1 MRITT
6 ADIASIT
13 GGKLFGRGDIMIS
26 HLITDSRN
34 ISLTGPDTLFIAIRG
49 DRNDGHEYISGLI
62 QRGVRSFLV
71 TEAPAEP
78 DSGDYGESAFIVTD
92 DSVKAL
98 QDIALFSRDNYPGG
112 MIAVTG
118 SAGKTIVKE
127 WLAEVISHFSSVDR
141 SPRSYNSQ
149 TGVPLS
155 LTRID
160 KGSRYAV
167 IEAGISRP
175 GEMARLAR
183 IIRPETGIFTN
194 IGDAHQENFSSMEE
208 KCREK
213 SLLFRSC
220 RLIVVCAG
228 HELVNRVL
236 LSDKLMEGKNIFR
249 WSISR
254 EIKGDIYIIPER
266 EDDNGIW
273 CSVLWKR
280 RSYELNIP
288 FRDRASVENAMAV
301 VAASAA
307 LGFDPERVAGIVKGL
322 SPVAMRMEKRKGI
335 NNCVVIG
342 DYYNSDPGSLTIA
355 LDHLRIQPYDKKSLI
370 VSDLLQSGREPGEL
384 AKEIVRQCER
394 AGVSRIICVGEAL
407 GSARDHFPAGTMF
420 FTDSRSLVSWF
431 RPHYFRDEAILIKG
445 ARIFGF
451 EEVSR
456 LLEQQVH
463 TTRLEINLARVLENL
478 NYYRSLLKPG
488 TRVMAM
494 IKAFAYGAGPGDMA
508 DWLNHNGI
516 DFLTVAYTDEGVDL
530 RRAGVNGRIVVMS
543 PDPGSFRVL
552 PEFSLEPELYSLQM
566 IQLFLDEAA
575 RNALADYPVHLKLD
589 TGMHRLGVEEKE
601 LQMVAE
607 LLVNNRNVKLAS
619 VFSHLGSA
627 DRPDH
632 DHLTLMQAASFQRM
646 TQLLQEKV
654 GYGFLS
660 HLLNSAGIER
670 FPQFQYDMVRIGIGL
685 YTDRDGGDPVTEPVV
700 RFRSEVTQVKRVSAT
715 EGIGYGF
722 TDAAQHDRTI
732 AVVPVGYADGLPRM
746 LGEGM
751 GMVAVAGVRVPL
763 TGRICMDMCMID
775 VTGMEVAPGDEVE
788 IFGNTI
794 SLKEMAAN
802 CDTIPHEIL
811 TGIPPRVKRVFYY

>member
-1 MRITT
+1 MLITT
-6 ADIASIT
+6 AEIASVT
-13 GGKLFGRGDIMIS
+13 GGKLYGRGDIPVS
-26 HLITDSRN
+26 HFITDSRS
-34 ISLTGPDTLFIAIRG
+34 ISLTGPDTLFVAIRG
-49 DRNDGHEYISGLI
+49 DRNDGHNYISGLSAK
-62 QRGVRSFLV
+62 GVRAFIV
-71 TEAPAEP
+71 TEIPADRKTDEN
-78 DSGDYGESAFIVTD
+78 SESAFILTD
-92 DSVKAL
+92 DSVRAL
-98 QDIALFSRDNYPGG
+98 QDIALYTRNNYSGE

-160 KGSRYAV
+160 QGSDYAV

-194 IGDAHQENFSSMEE
+194 IGDAHQENFSSLEE

-213 SLLFRSC
+213 AILFAGC
-220 RLIVVCAG
+220 RLIVVSAA

-236 LSDKLMEGKNIFR
+236 LSDKLLKDKNIFR
-249 WSISR
+249 WSSSR
-254 EIKGDIYIIPER
+254 DLQGDIYIIPER
-266 EDDNGIW
+266 ENDNGVFCSIIW
-273 CSVLWKR
+273 KGKSCGVT
-280 RSYELNIP
+280 IP
-288 FRDRASVENAMAV
+288 FRDRASVENAMTV
-301 VAASAA
+301 IAASAA
-307 LGFDPERVAGIVKGL
+307 MGFDAEKVAGIVARL

-335 NNCVVIG
+335 NGCVVIG

-355 LDHLRIQPYDKKSLI
+355 LDHLRIQPYDRKCLI
-370 VSDLLQSGREPGEL
+370 VSDLLQSGREAGEL
-384 AKEIVRQCER
+384 AGEIVTRCER
-394 AGVSRIICVGEAL
+394 AAVNRIICVGEAL
-407 GSARDHFPAGTMF
+407 SSHRDQFPAGTLF
-420 FTDSRSLVSWF
+420 FPDTRSLVSWF
-431 RPHYFRDEAILIKG
+431 RPHHFRDEAILIKG

-516 DFLTVAYTDEGVDL
+516 DFLTVAYADEGVEL
-530 RRAGVNGRIVVMS
+530 RKAGVEGRIMVMS

-552 PEFSLEPELYSLQM
+552 SQFSLEPELYSLQM
-566 IQLFLDEAA
+566 VELFLDEAA
-575 RNALADYPVHLKLD
+575 SNALADYPVHLKLD
-589 TGMHRLGVEEKE
+589 TGMHRLGIEEKE
-601 LQMVAE
+601 LQRVTE
-607 LLVNNRNVKLAS
+607 LLVNNRNVKVAS

-627 DRPDH
+627 DIPGH
-632 DHLTLMQAASFQRM
+632 DNLTIMQASAFERM
-646 TQLLQEKV
+646 TQLVEERL
-654 GYGFLS
+654 GYRFLR

-670 FPQFQYDMVRIGIGL
+670 FPQFQFDMVRVGIGL
-685 YTDRDGGDPVTEPVV
+685 YTDRDMGGPVSEPVV
-700 RFRSEVTQVKRVSAT
+700 RFISEITQVKGVAAG
-715 EGIGYGF
+715 EGVGYGF
-722 TDAAQHDRTI
+722 TDKSKHDRKI

-746 LGEGM
+746 LGEGR
-751 GMVAVAGVRVPL
+751 GMVAVAGARVPL

-775 VTGMEVAPGDEVE
+775 VTGMDVAPGDEVE

-794 SLKEMAAN
+794 SLNEISEN
-802 CDTIPHEIL
+802 CNTIPHEIL

>member
-1 MRITT
+1 VLITT
-6 ADIASIT
+6 ADIASVT
-13 GGKLFGRGDIMIS
+13 GGKLYGSGDIVVS
-26 HLITDSRN
+26 HFITDSRS
-34 ISLTGPDTLFIAIRG
+34 ISLTGPDTLFVAIRG
-49 DRNDGHEYISGLI
+49 DRNDGHDYISPL
-62 QRGVRSFLV
+62 RAKGVR
-71 TEAPAEP
+71 
-78 DSGDYGESAFIVTD
+78 AFIVTETPADREIEESDGTAFIVAD

-98 QDIALFSRDNYPGG
+98 QDIALHTRNNYPGE

-127 WLAEVISHFSSVDR
+127 WLAEVISHFASVDR

-160 KGSRYAV
+160 QGSEYAV

-213 SLLFRSC
+213 ALLFASC
-220 RLIVVCAG
+220 GLIVVCAS

-236 LSDKLMEGKNIFR
+236 LSDKLLKDKNIFR
-249 WSISR
+249 WSTSR
-254 EIKGDIYIIPER
+254 DVKGDMYIIPER
-266 EDDNGIW
+266 EDDNGTW
-273 CSVLWKR
+273 CSILWKG
-280 RSYELNIP
+280 RSHELTIP

-307 LGFDPERVAGIVKGL
+307 IGFDAEKVAGIVSGL

-355 LDHLRIQPYDKKSLI
+355 LDHLRIQPYNKKSLI

-384 AKEIVRQCER
+384 AKEIVTQCKR
-394 AGVSRIICVGEAL
+394 AGVNRIICVGEAL
-407 GSARDHFPAGTMF
+407 SSSRNHFPAGTLF
-420 FTDSRSLVSWF
+420 FTDTRSLVLWF
-431 RPHYFRDEAILIKG
+431 RPHHFIDEAILIKG
-445 ARIFGF
+445 ARVFGF

-478 NYYRSLLKPG
+478 NYYRSLLKPE

-516 DFLTVAYTDEGVDL
+516 DFLTVAYTDEGVEL
-530 RRAGVNGRIVVMS
+530 RRAGVDGRIVVMS

-552 PEFSLEPELYSLQM
+552 PEFRLEPELYSLQM
-566 IQLFLDEAA
+566 IELFLDEAA
-575 RNALADYPVHLKLD
+575 RNALADYPVHIKLD

-601 LQMVAE
+601 LHKVTE
-607 LLVNNRNVKLAS
+607 LLVNNRNVKVAS

-627 DRPDH
+627 DCQDH
-632 DHLTLMQAASFQRM
+632 DHLTSMQASAFERM
-646 TQLLQEKV
+646 TQLIQERL
-654 GYGFLS
+654 GYGFLR

-670 FPQFQYDMVRIGIGL
+670 FPQFQYDMVRVGIGL
-685 YTDRDGGDPVTEPVV
+685 YTDHNGGDPVSEPVV
-700 RFRSEVTQVKRVSAT
+700 RFRSEITQVKGVAA
-715 EGIGYGF
+715 GDGVGYGF
-722 TDAAQHDRTI
+722 TDVSQHNRII

-746 LGEGM
+746 LGEGR
-751 GMVAVAGVRVPL
+751 GMVAVAGTRVPL

-775 VTGMEVAPGDEVE
+775 VTGLDVAPGDEVE

-794 SLKEMAAN
+794 SLKEVSEN

>member
-1 MRITT
+1 VLITT
-6 ADIASIT
+6 SEIATVT
-13 GGKLFGRGDIMIS
+13 GGKLFGSGDVAVS
-26 HLITDSRN
+26 HFITDSRS
-34 ISLTGPDTLFIAIRG
+34 ISLTGHDTLFVAIRG
-49 DRNDGHEYISGLI
+49 DRNDGHNYIPVLKSK
-62 QRGVRSFLV
+62 GVRAFIV
-71 TEAPAEP
+71 TEKPADREIEEN
-78 DSGDYGESAFIVTD
+78 DGTAYIVTD

-98 QDIALFSRDNYPGG
+98 QDIALYTRNNYPGE

-155 LTRID
+155 LTRIEQ
-160 KGSRYAV
+160 GSEYAV

-213 SLLFRSC
+213 TLLFSGC

-228 HELVNRVL
+228 HEMVNRVL
-236 LSDKLMEGKNIFR
+236 LANKLLKDSNIFR
-249 WSISR
+249 WSTSPD
-254 EIKGDIYIIPER
+254 IKGDIYIIPGK
-266 EDDNGIW
+266 EDDNGTW
-273 CSVLWKR
+273 CSIRWKG
-280 RSYELNIP
+280 RSYGLTIP
-288 FRDRASVENAMAV
+288 FLDRASVENAMTV
-301 VAASAA
+301 VAAAA
-307 LGFDPERVAGIVKGL
+307 AMGFDLEKVAAIVSGL

-384 AKEIVRQCER
+384 AREIAIQCER
-394 AGVSRIICVGEAL
+394 SGVNRIICVGEAL
-407 GSARDHFPAGTMF
+407 SSSRDHFPPGTLF
-420 FTDSRSLVSWF
+420 FPDTRTLVSWF
-431 RPHYFRDEAILIKG
+431 RPQHFRDEAILIKG

-463 TTRLEINLARVLENL
+463 TTRLEINLARVLDNL
-478 NYYRSLLKPG
+478 NYYRSLLKPE

-516 DFLTVAYTDEGVDL
+516 DFLTVAYIDEGVEL
-530 RRAGVNGRIVVMS
+530 RRAGVEGRIMVMS

-552 PEFSLEPELYSLQM
+552 PQFSLEPELYSLQM
-566 IQLFLDEAA
+566 VELFLDEAA

-589 TGMHRLGVEEKE
+589 TGMHRLGIEEKE
-601 LQMVAE
+601 LHRVTE
-607 LLVNNRNVKLAS
+607 LLVNNRNVKVAS

-632 DHLTLMQAASFQRM
+632 DHLTLMQASAFDRM
-646 TQLLQEKV
+646 TQLIEERL
-654 GYGFLS
+654 GYGFLR

-670 FPQFQYDMVRIGIGL
+670 FPHFQYDMVRVGIGL
-685 YTDRDGGDPVTEPVV
+685 YTDRDEGHPVTEPVV
-700 RFRSEVTQVKRVSAT
+700 RFISEITQVKGVAAG
-715 EGIGYGF
+715 EGVGYGF
-722 TDAAQHDRTI
+722 TDVSQNDRTI

-746 LGEGM
+746 LGEGR
-751 GMVAVAGVRVPL
+751 GMVAVAGTRVFL

-775 VTGMEVAPGDEVE
+775 VTGMDVAPGDEVE

-794 SLKEMAAN
+794 SLKEISEN